1 MVYLVILV
9 VVAAAALLRLG
20 LQQRRE
26 QTQMDTIEG
35 FSSAL
40 EAMAPPSR
48 PTRRERIRNASSRL
62 RVPKPRRGSLL
73 GWFVADR
80 SDARAT
86 AMHRRRYARVAA
98 RRRRAAQATA
108 RRRAAAQAAA
118 RGRAAAQAPSRR
130 RVVRNGEIR
139 LPDARPSARS
149 GNHGASRKIPVSA
162 GRPSGSSRSER
173 YAG

>member
-9 VVAAAALLRLG
+9 VVAAAALLRLW
-20 LQQRRE
+20 LQQRKE

-86 AMHRRRYARVAA
+86 AT
-98 RRRRAAQATA
+98 RRRRDARAAASRRHAAQATA

-118 RGRAAAQAPSRR
+118 RGRGTAQAHSRR
-130 RVVRNGEIR
+130 RAVRNGEIR
-139 LPDARPSARS
+139 LPDTRPSARS
-149 GNHGASRKIPVSA
+149 ANNGASRKIPVSA